1 MFHDFIDFLDI
12 LCFNIYL
19 FNNLPKFMPTEKSP
33 EIWNSRSTKL
43 SGKDIES
50 QIHFNFGVD
59 QTLWTP
65 EQLKFHN
72 SLTEEKRKA
81 RWDDLPKLVEKELG
95 DRIEALLLS

>member
-1 MFHDFIDFLDI
+1 LESE
-12 LCFNIYL
+12 
-19 FNNLPKFMPTEKSP
+19 PTKV
-33 EIWNSRSTKL
+33 
-43 SGKDIES
+43 SGKDVES

-65 EQLKFHN
+65 EQIKFYK

-81 RWDDLPKLVEKELG
+81 RWDDLPKLVENELG